1 MHLNKKSLTMRY
13 KILVLC
19 LNFML
24 AAMSLANLFTV
35 MAGAV
40 EVEVPSEDD
49 FAWVFDTEEERLTF
63 IASFKVKNHGLYDI
77 TNLDIHALLKTESE
91 NILVNYRQEDL
102 TIPRGSFREYHII
115 AYIPF
120 ENIDMS
126 EWYHLMTH
134 DSVFYLDVDIDALYL
149 WGLSTFIMDEHLQYP
164 WEAPFKENDNNSQY
178 VDLEKYFHS
187 GLSITDMIK
196 NFLLEKIGP
205 SLADSLLLEL
215 MQYKD
220 MHIRLEGWP
229 SEEVNTSVIFG
240 TIELDILRGLRHVSI
255 GFIMIM
261 KKEAESLDIEVED
274 VEITYNK

>member
-1 MHLNKKSLTMRY
+1 MNKKSLTMRY

-40 EVEVPSEDD
+40 EVEVPDEDD
-49 FAWVFDTEEERLTF
+49 FTWIFDTEEERLTF
-63 IASFKVKNHGLYDI
+63 IAGFKVKNHGLYDI
-77 TNLDIHALLKTESE
+77 TNLDINALLKTESD

-102 TIPRGSFREYHII
+102 TIPRGSSREYHII
-115 AYIPF
+115 AYMPF
-120 ENIDMS
+120 ENINMS

-149 WGLSTFIMDEHLQYP
+149 WGLSTFIMTEHLEYP
-164 WEAPFKENDNNSQY
+164 WEAPFKEDDSNSEY
-178 VDLEKYFHS
+178 HDIERYLHS
-187 GLSITDMIK
+187 DLSITDMIA
-196 NFLLEKIGP
+196 NYLMEKIVP
-205 SLADSLLLEL
+205 SLADSLVLEL

-220 MHIRLEGWP
+220 ISIRLEGWP
-229 SEEVNTSVIFG
+229 SEEENTSLIFG
-240 TIELDILRGLRHVSI
+240 NIEADILRGLRHVTI
-255 GFIMIM
+255 GFTMII
-261 KKEAESLDIEVED
+261 KKEADSFDIEIED